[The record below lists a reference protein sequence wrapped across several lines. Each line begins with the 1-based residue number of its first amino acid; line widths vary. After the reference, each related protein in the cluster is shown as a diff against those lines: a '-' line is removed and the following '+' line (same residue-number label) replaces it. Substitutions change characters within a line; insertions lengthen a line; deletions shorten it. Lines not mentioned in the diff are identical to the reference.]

1 MSIILME
8 VFAQSVVNLQSI
20 SMPTPF
26 RRPGG
31 GDKRY
36 MILWALLPNHDNLD
50 AYGKDFLKDC
60 VKLALQV
67 CRTTEQ
73 P

>member
-1 MSIILME
+1 
-8 VFAQSVVNLQSI
+8 V
-20 SMPTPF
+20 
-26 RRPGG
+26 
-31 GDKRY
+31 
-36 MILWALLPNHDNLD
+36 LWALLPNHNLD

-67 CRTTEQ
+67 CRTSEQ